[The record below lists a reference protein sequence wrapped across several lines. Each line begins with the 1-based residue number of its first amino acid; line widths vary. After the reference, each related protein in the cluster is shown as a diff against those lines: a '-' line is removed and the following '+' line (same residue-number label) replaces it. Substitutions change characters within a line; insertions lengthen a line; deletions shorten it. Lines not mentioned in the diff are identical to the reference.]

1 MKNKLLGWLYDSFGC
16 DAESLNI
23 AFSKLKFGSLSIA
36 VWLLLKSNAFWL
48 ASYPGNSSLYRLS
61 NSIDEVCL
69 NFCLWFYIHCRF
81 PINFESISLLSFYLK
96 HACMSTKECQ
106 ISIWT
111 DVIPT
116 LPMSFRYSCDYIC
129 MDIGSFIYKYFL
141 FCWYWIVQHCNKFRT
156 TITYISVQILILCP
170 LLDNATLKKMA
181 RWKNIQAMSL
191 FDETK
196 LHFVLLDIC
205 NLWTIIPHYGQTM
218 L

>member
-1 MKNKLLGWLYDSFGC
+1 MKNKLLGWLYDSLGC
-16 DAESLNI
+16 DAESHNI
-23 AFSKLKFGSLSIA
+23 AFSKLNFGSLSIA

-69 NFCLWFYIHCRF
+69 NFCLRFYIHCRF

-116 LPMSFRYSCDYIC
+116 LSMSFRYSCDYYIC

-156 TITYISVQILILCP
+156 TITYISVQIFIDLCP
-170 LLDNATLKKMA
+170 LLDKATLKK
-181 RWKNIQAMSL
+181 WH
-191 FDETK
+191 DEKIFRLWAFSTK
-196 LHFVLLDIC
+196 QNYILYCWIFAI
-205 NLWTIIPHYGQTM
+205 YGP
-218 L
+218 